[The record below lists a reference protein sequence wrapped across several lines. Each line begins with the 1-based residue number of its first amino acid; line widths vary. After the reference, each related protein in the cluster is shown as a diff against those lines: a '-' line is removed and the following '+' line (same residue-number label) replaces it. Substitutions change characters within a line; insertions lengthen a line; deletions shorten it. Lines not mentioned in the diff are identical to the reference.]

1 MWMMELRWEFT
12 KEKILR
18 EKERKHA
25 FEQEKK
31 VRFKKKERKYVF
43 DKEQRNEENK
53 ILTKKKRKKTRS

>member
-25 FEQEKK
+25 FEQDKSKIQEKGK
-31 VRFKKKERKYVF
+31 KIRFR
-43 DKEQRNEENK
+43 
-53 ILTKKKRKKTRS
+53 TRQK

>member
-25 FEQEKK
+25 FEQEQK
-31 VRFKKKERKYVF
+31 VRFKKKGKKIRF
-43 DKEQRNEENK
+43 GQR
-53 ILTKKKRKKTRS
+53 TKK